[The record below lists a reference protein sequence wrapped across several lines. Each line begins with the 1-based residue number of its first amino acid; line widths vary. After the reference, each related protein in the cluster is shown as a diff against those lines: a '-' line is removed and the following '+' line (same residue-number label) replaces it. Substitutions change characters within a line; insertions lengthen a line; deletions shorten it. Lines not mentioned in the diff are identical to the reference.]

1 MISKKVKSTKFNF
14 HQILPVYIRG
24 AFKSQL
30 RVPFKKHKFSYFSLT
45 FFQMAQYIRCKEK
58 MERKQ
63 TREGFLMNENER
75 NAILEYEQILQGKS
89 SRTKLST
96 TYFRADS
103 NEQNHKTAVHILR
116 YIFTKIYKWTPLD
129 VMNKASKQ
137 MISDL
142 KITIP
147 YSKLIFPKEM
157 NPKRDYFLW
166 KNSVSGRNQIIW
178 EIRPGSLSI
187 QPSTPKESSVPGRVF
202 LRAGTRRIPCRHL
215 LTPGNH

>member
-129 VMNKASKQ
+129 V
-137 MISDL
+137 
-142 KITIP
+142 
-147 YSKLIFPKEM
+147 
-157 NPKRDYFLW
+157 
-166 KNSVSGRNQIIW
+166 IIW
-178 EIRPGSLSI
+178 EIRPGSLFI
-187 QPSTPKESSVPGRVF
+187 QPGTPKKSPVPGRVF

>member
-1 MISKKVKSTKFNF
+1 
-14 HQILPVYIRG
+14 
-24 AFKSQL
+24 
-30 RVPFKKHKFSYFSLT
+30 
-45 FFQMAQYIRCKEK
+45 
-58 MERKQ
+58 
-63 TREGFLMNENER
+63 MNENER

-147 YSKLIFPKEM
+147 YSKLIFQRKWIRKGIISTLQKFCFRKKSNHLGNTTGFFIYTTKYAKGKLSSRKGISQSRDKENTVQASAYTRQSLIPSNSGMKM
-157 NPKRDYFLW
+157 NFM
-166 KNSVSGRNQIIW
+166 NSFQMSQRRTLFE
-178 EIRPGSLSI
+178 EI
-187 QPSTPKESSVPGRVF
+187 
-202 LRAGTRRIPCRHL
+202 
-215 LTPGNH
+215 